1 VKRNARRNPTP
12 KTAPPLIRNR
22 NFRLLFASQVIS
34 LTGSGVTTIGL
45 ALFAHQ
51 LVGGE
56 SAAAVIGN
64 ALMLRILAFLLFSQP
79 AGVLADRIH
88 RKTLLIVADL
98 IRFGLVS
105 LFPWIENVWQVYA
118 MIFLINMATAF
129 FTPVYDATMPE
140 VAGREHYVKALS
152 LSRILADV
160 ESAASPALAGVL
172 VVLFDLQWLFWFDA
186 ATYLVSALLVA
197 LSRLPRRAAEP
208 VRFSFRGLFRELT
221 FGTRLLLREA
231 SLRRALLLN
240 MTDAIA
246 GAAAIVAT
254 VVYVE
259 DVLALGESEFAMVMA
274 SLGLGSTLTALF
286 LGKVTGRYEAR
297 AKNPSALHGRRH
309 RWGDYALLG
318 GGLVL
323 GLLLLPGIYQPPL
336 WIFAGL
342 WFLNGS
348 GQAFIEIS
356 SATLLAEHTQEAQ
369 RGRAY
374 AAYFAL
380 THAFWLITYPA
391 IGHGA
396 SQWGAP
402 LTFTVA
408 GGICLLIALVAL
420 ISRRPVADHVH
431 A

>member
-1 VKRNARRNPTP
+1 MVFFSG
-12 KTAPPLIRNR
+12 PLARNR

-34 LTGSGVTTIGL
+34 LTGSGVTTVGL

-64 ALMLRILAFLLFSQP
+64 ALMLRILAFLMFSQP
-79 AGVLADRIH
+79 AGILADQIH
-88 RKTLLIVADL
+88 RKTLLIFADL
-98 IRFGLVS
+98 FRFGLMA
-105 LFPWIENVWQVYA
+105 LFPLIQNVWQVYT
-118 MIFLINMATAF
+118 MIFLINTATAF
-129 FTPVYDATMPE
+129 FTPVYDSTIPE
-140 VAGREHYVKALS
+140 VAGREYYVKALS
-152 LSRILADV
+152 LSRVLADV

-172 VVLFDLQWLFWFDA
+172 VVLFGLKWLFWFDA

-197 LSRLPRRAAEP
+197 ASRLPCRAAAP
-208 VRFSFRGLFRELT
+208 LRFSFRGLFRELT
-221 FGTRLLLREA
+221 FGTRLLLREP

-259 DVLALGESEFAMVMA
+259 DVLALGEAEFAMVMV

-286 LGKVTGRYEAR
+286 LGKVTGRYEAL
-297 AKNPSALHGRRH
+297 ANTPSALHGRRH
-309 RWGDYALLG
+309 RWADRALLLG
-318 GGLVL
+318 GMTL
-323 GLLLLPGIYQPPL
+323 GLLLLPGIFQPSL
-336 WIFAGL
+336 WVFAGL
-342 WFLNGS
+342 WFMNGS

-356 SATLLAEHTQEAQ
+356 SATLLAEHSKETQ

-380 THAFWLITYPA
+380 THAFWLMTYPA
-391 IGHGA
+391 IGHGV

-408 GGICLLIALVAL
+408 GGICLMIAMAAF
-420 ISRRPVADHVH
+420 ISRKPFADHVH
-431 A
+431 E

>member
-1 VKRNARRNPTP
+1 MALSSISL
-12 KTAPPLIRNR
+12 ARNR

-51 LVGGE
+51 LAGGE

-64 ALMLRILAFLLFSQP
+64 ALMLRILAFLMFSQP
-79 AGVLADRIH
+79 AGVLADQIN
-88 RKTLLIVADL
+88 RKTLLIFADL
-98 IRFGLVS
+98 IRFGLMA
-105 LFPWIENVWQVYA
+105 LFPLLQNVWQVYA

-129 FTPVYDATMPE
+129 FTPVYDATIPE
-140 VAGREHYVKALS
+140 VAGRAHYVKALS
-152 LSRILADV
+152 LSRVLSDV

-172 VVLFDLQWLFWFDA
+172 VVLFGLPWLFWFDA
-186 ATYLVSALLVA
+186 ATYLLSALLVA
-197 LSRLPRRAAEP
+197 ASRLPRRAVDP
-208 VRFSFRGLFRELT
+208 LRFSFRSLFQELT

-240 MTDAIA
+240 MSDAIA
-246 GAAAIVAT
+246 GATAIVAT

-259 DVLALGESEFAMVMA
+259 DVLALGESEFAMVMT
-274 SLGLGSTLTALF
+274 SLGFGSTLTALL
-286 LGKVTGRYEAR
+286 LGKLTGRYEAR
-297 AKNPSALHGRRH
+297 ANNPAALHGRRH
-309 RWGDYALLG
+309 RWADRSLLFG
-318 GGLVL
+318 GMVL

-380 THAFWLITYPA
+380 THGFWLITYPA
-391 IGHGA
+391 IGHGV
-396 SQWGAP
+396 SQLGAP
-402 LTFTVA
+402 LTFTLA
-408 GGICLLIALVAL
+408 GGVCLLITIAAL
-420 ISRRPVADHVH
+420 ISRKPLTDHVH
-431 A
+431 G

>member
-1 VKRNARRNPTP
+1 VKCNASRKSTSRSSR
-12 KTAPPLIRNR
+12 PLIRNR
-22 NFRLLFASQVIS
+22 NFQLLFASQIIS
-34 LTGSGVTTIGL
+34 LTGSGVTTVGL

-64 ALMLRILAFLLFSQP
+64 ALMLRILAFLMFSQP

-98 IRFGLVS
+98 IRFGLMA
-105 LFPWIENVWQVYA
+105 LFPWIQNVWQVYA

-129 FTPVYDATMPE
+129 FTPVYDSAIPE

-152 LSRILADV
+152 LSRVLADV
-160 ESAASPALAGVL
+160 ESVASPALAGVL
-172 VVLFDLQWLFWFDA
+172 VVLFGLQWLFWFDA
-186 ATYLVSALLVA
+186 ATYLLSALLVA
-197 LSRLPRRAAEP
+197 ASRLPRRAVEP
-208 VRFSFRGLFRELT
+208 LRFSVRDLFQELT

-259 DVLALGESEFAMVMA
+259 DVLALGEAEFAMVMV

-286 LGKVTGRYEAR
+286 LGQVTGRYEAR
-297 AKNPSALHGRRH
+297 ANNPSALHGRRH
-309 RWGDYALLG
+309 RWAERALLLG
-318 GGLVL
+318 GILL
-323 GLLLLPGIYQPPL
+323 GFLLLPGIYQPSL

-356 SATLLAEHTQEAQ
+356 CATLLAEHTQETQ

-391 IGHGA
+391 IGHGV

-408 GGICLLIALVAL
+408 GGVCLLIALVAL
-420 ISRRPVADHVH
+420 ILRKPVADHVH